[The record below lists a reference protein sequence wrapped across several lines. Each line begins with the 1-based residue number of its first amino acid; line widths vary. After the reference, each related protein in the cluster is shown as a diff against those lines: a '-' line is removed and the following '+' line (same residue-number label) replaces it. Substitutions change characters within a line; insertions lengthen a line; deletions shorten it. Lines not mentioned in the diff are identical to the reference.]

1 MDWFVFKFLL
11 VFICIYFFCLGLML
25 MDYGATFKDLKG
37 IVGQS
42 LIFENIE
49 PRVLYHSG
57 LLLVT
62 CSFMILIVLCAYYLS
77 WERSVK

>member
-11 VFICIYFFCLGLML
+11 VFVSIYFFCIGLML
-25 MDYGATFKDLKG
+25 MDYGATFKEKM
-37 IVGQS
+37 IGQS

-49 PRVLYHSG
+49 PRIMYHLG

-62 CSFMILIVLCAYYLS
+62 GSFMLLTMLCAYYLS
-77 WERSVK
+77 WHKNLK